1 MKEQVPDYSG
11 HAITKLPPGRA
22 FGADGLARWSLG
34 NRTKTQ
40 MRTRKTSRRRRPFKS
55 SQISGDAK

>member
-1 MKEQVPDYSG
+1 VKEKAPDLTG
-11 HAITKLPPGRA
+11 HEITRLPPGKA
-22 FGADGLARWSLG
+22 FGADGLSRWSLG

-55 SQISGDAK
+55 SQTSGDAK

>member
-1 MKEQVPDYSG
+1 MKQLAPDITG
-11 HAITKLPPGRA
+11 LNVTKLPPGKA
-22 FGADGLARWSLG
+22 FGADGLSRWSLG

-55 SQISGDAK
+55 SQTSGDAK